1 MMKEETFKNKILWYN
16 FILCILVVCIH
27 AQNMH
32 IFIDPVTWINRSISF
47 LVEQI
52 ACLAVPGFFMC
63 SGYLFYRNL
72 TWKKIPE
79 KLKRRVVSLVIPFF
93 IWNFLYY
100 CLAVPGF
107 FMCSGY
113 LFYRNLTWKKIPE
126 KLKRRVVSLVI
137 PFFIWNFLY
146 YILHLTARKIP
157 YLGQLFDTA
166 VPFSLPEFINA
177 VFFYKYN
184 PVFWF
189 MLYLILF
196 SFLSPVIYGILKQK
210 WIGLIFSLPEFIN
223 AVFFYKYNPVFWFML
238 YLILFSFLSP
248 VIYGILKQKWIGLI
262 VIFAVLILNFSAML
276 TPYLP
281 INVNDVFSWSIYYL
295 IGSYLGIHWK
305 DAVTSKNPYIPALIF
320 LVGSCI
326 SFIFTFVH
334 IQTGWIYIYKI
345 CGAAFLWYLICML
358 PLPEARTWMKNT
370 FLIYAVHQIMALLP
384 LPEARTWMK
393 NTFLIYAVHQIMA
406 LFLNKVGNLAFGN
419 SMYIGGFIFLMIP
432 VIVTVF
438 CHYTG
443 NILSKYCPVIWKLIS
458 GGRQA

>member
-1 MMKEETFKNKILWYN
+1 MYLYQTLPDETEIVHSHLIIEDGVQKVIVHFERPTEDGFDSARCSLPEYTWIFKHGYSTNEISFLNNFYTKMNRNYTNLPAKNHIKRKREKMMKEETFKNKILWYN

-32 IFIDPVTWINRSISF
+32 IFIAPVTWINRSISF

-100 CLAVPGF
+100 
-107 FMCSGY
+107 
-113 LFYRNLTWKKIPE
+113 
-126 KLKRRVVSLVI
+126 
-137 PFFIWNFLY
+137 
-146 YILHLTARKIP
+146 ILHLTARKFP

-210 WIGLIFSLPEFIN
+210 WIGL
-223 AVFFYKYNPVFWFML
+223 M
-238 YLILFSFLSP
+238 
-248 VIYGILKQKWIGLI
+248 

-305 DAVTSKNPYIPALIF
+305 DAVTSKKPYIPALIF

-334 IQTGWIYIYKI
+334 IQTGWIYIYKV
-345 CGAAFLWYLICML
+345 CGAAFLWYLICM
-358 PLPEARTWMKNT
+358 
-370 FLIYAVHQIMALLP
+370 LP

>member
-32 IFIDPVTWINRSISF
+32 IFIDPVTWINRSSSF
-47 LVEQI
+47 LVEQF
-52 ACLAVPGFFMC
+52 A
-63 SGYLFYRNL
+63 
-72 TWKKIPE
+72 
-79 KLKRRVVSLVIPFF
+79 
-93 IWNFLYY
+93 

-166 VPFSLPEFINA
+166 VP
-177 VFFYKYN
+177 
-184 PVFWF
+184 
-189 MLYLILF
+189 
-196 SFLSPVIYGILKQK
+196 
-210 WIGLIFSLPEFIN
+210 FSLPEFIN

-370 FLIYAVHQIMALLP
+370 FLIYAVHQIMAL
-384 LPEARTWMK
+384 
-393 NTFLIYAVHQIMA
+393 
-406 LFLNKVGNLAFGN
+406 FLNKVGNLAFGN

>member
-32 IFIDPVTWINRSISF
+32 IFIAPVIWINRSISF

-52 ACLAVPGFFMC
+52 A
-63 SGYLFYRNL
+63 
-72 TWKKIPE
+72 
-79 KLKRRVVSLVIPFF
+79 
-93 IWNFLYY
+93 

-210 WIGLIFSLPEFIN
+210 WIGL
-223 AVFFYKYNPVFWFML
+223 M
-238 YLILFSFLSP
+238 
-248 VIYGILKQKWIGLI
+248 

-320 LVGSCI
+320 LVASCI

-334 IQTGWIYIYKI
+334 IQTGWIYIYKR

-358 PLPEARTWMKNT
+358 PLPK
-370 FLIYAVHQIMALLP
+370 
-384 LPEARTWMK
+384 ARTWMK

-443 NILSKYCPVIWKLIS
+443 NILSTYCPVIWKLIS